1 MVCFLRYV
9 CAASITH
16 RFLII
21 NPPHRSHVWQMSG
34 KAISRPTPWRTVVI
48 LCRKCGKKLD
58 GGFGRKR
65 KESLRTVLRETLRAA
80 GRRRDVRICET
91 SCLGLC
97 PKGGVT
103 ALNATRPGTIHVI
116 PAGAPPEDAMRTLLG
131 GNAVAD
137 GDGIE
142 AA

>member
-1 MVCFLRYV
+1 LDFLRSV
-9 CAASITH
+9 RAGSITH

-21 NPPHRSHVWQMSG
+21 NPRWLAHVWWMTG
-34 KAISRPTPWRTVVI
+34 KAVSRPTPWRSVFV

-65 KESLRTVLRETLRAA
+65 RESLRTVLREALRGA
-80 GRRRDVRICET
+80 GRRREVRICET
-91 SCLGLC
+91 SCFGIC

-103 ALNATRPGTIHVI
+103 ALNATRPGMIHVI
-116 PAGAPPEDAMRTLLG
+116 PTGASGDEAMRTLLG
-131 GNAVAD
+131 GDAIAD
-137 GDGIE
+137 DDGVE